1 MSPVDP
7 DTTLMDEKD
16 PDNNK
21 RGNVFRTVLSLFA
34 IIAIVC
40 GLFLSQF
47 AGPTYF
53 ILGVCLLG
61 AGGIIFLFLT
71 FGTNN

>member
-1 MSPVDP
+1 
-7 DTTLMDEKD
+7 MDEKD

-21 RGNVFRTVLSLFA
+21 RGHVFRTVSSLFA

-47 AGPTYF
+47 AGPAYSMVGVSL
-53 ILGVCLLG
+53 LGVG
-61 AGGIIFLFLT
+61 VIIFLYLT